1 MHRRHFSIAAIAS
14 LTLGLAAPAFADP
27 GYPNKPVRIV
37 VGYSAGGPTDTVAR
51 LVAAKMQERLGQ
63 PFIVEN
69 RAGAGSNIASEF
81 VAVAPPDGYTLLVA
95 AAPITMNSNVYKH
108 QKYNAENSFDAIS
121 KLSSAP
127 GVLAVRS
134 GLGVNT
140 VAELVELVKKS
151 SGKYTYGTTGLGGS
165 QHMATELFQRLTGT
179 QLLHVPYKGASGV
192 LNDLIAGHIDIAFMT
207 ATSAM
212 AHLQAGKMKAL
223 AVAGPTRLVGLPQV
237 PTFPELD
244 LPTMVSDSWNGML
257 APSGTPPAIIKK
269 LNEAAAAA
277 MNDPEIKEKLET
289 QGALVIGNSPEQFKT
304 EIKQEVAEWT
314 AQFKH
319 IKIDPQ

>member
-1 MHRRHFSIAAIAS
+1 MHRRHFSFAAIAS
-14 LTLGLAAPAFADP
+14 LTLSLAAPAFADP

-51 LVAAKMQERLGQ
+51 LVAAKLQERLGQ

-69 RAGAGSNIASEF
+69 RVGAGSNIASEF
-81 VAVAPPDGYTLLVA
+81 VAVAAPDGYTLLVA
-95 AAPITMNSNVYKH
+95 AAPITMNSNVYKN
-108 QKYNAENSFDAIS
+108 QKYNAEKSFEPVS

-140 VAELVELVKKS
+140 VPELVELVKKS

-179 QLLHVPYKGASGV
+179 QLLHVPYKGASNV
-192 LNDLIAGHIDIAFMT
+192 LNDLIAGHIDVAFMT

-237 PTFPELD
+237 PTFPELG

-257 APSGTPPAIIKK
+257 APAGTPPAIIKK
-269 LNEAAAAA
+269 LHEAAVAA
-277 MNDPEIKEKLET
+277 MNDPEIKEKLEA
-289 QGALVIGNSPEQFKT
+289 QGALVIANSPEQFKN
-304 EIKQEVAEWT
+304 EIKQEVAEWA